1 LHAAFEA
8 NARAEVEEIF
18 GEEGPGAAAEVLRE
32 RAAEQEGSGLRGQT
46 GTPARRHAEQ
56 AAREAALYAQ
66 LLACIRREKSRCD
79 QVLRQ
84 AREAGSDLSF
94 SDRRRLARKR
104 AALGGRFEEFELCF
118 STDTKQPG
126 RRQLAEEEAE
136 AKADLKALYSL
147 DTLTALQEQVGESAE
162 QAARDLRALR
172 DPYVGRRRAERKHPA
187 LAPAVAT
194 LIVEEKREMT
204 YGEPTPAA
212 QDALGS
218 EPRWLED
225 LKESASAEKPES
237 DKAERLL
244 GQWRRRRDLTVET
257 SRLERRVVRAQT
269 QLKHARRHL
278 ERVLP
283 GSRAGW
289 VLKARTRRLGEK
301 VETLRSEKREAEQEL
316 AGVLP
321 EKEIKKRFEE
331 LREKQRRRERRGR
344 GDRESAPGKGESLA
358 AALDENFWSKRAAEG
373 SVEMVQN
380 GPTANRSPRVSEE
393 KQATGQEPGAEG
405 ARTDS
410 IFASQPP
417 SRAETS
423 SEEESSS
430 SEASEPAPGPGR
442 SHRKQEQGELPGA
455 QPEGKASSLTGR
467 EELPEEKGPSRNASE
482 QSSEKYHGE
491 GERAGSEP
499 THEERSSKE
508 RSASTQ
514 GNVGHGAGATTH
526 RKAGKRGAREDAP
539 GSHAPSESGTEAGTP
554 EGRNEPA
561 TLAREEEPSSEKSE
575 KGATPPKKTTLPSE
589 QSAGGEEEE
598 ATATVRTTEEADD
611 QPKDEPQEE
620 MGSEAGGEA
629 LASSGSD
636 EVATEKADTG
646 VAGGEAG
653 DTEEEDLG
661 APVEAEVRAQP
672 EKEREVTPQP
682 GTSASQETG
691 HRIDLPDV
699 TPPGEEAEEAGVG
712 EIALL
717 MRRFHEAQRWYAEA
731 SKLGGEAVGKGSL
744 RAEQMRDA
752 AEAKYGVP
760 GHIEA
765 EMQSRIIQRGGL
777 TAAER
782 DVLVEE
788 LADATKQAAMPALK
802 EVRGEI
808 RSVRNGRERQVCQ
821 IHRPQETN
829 ANAEGQGSKGE
840 GRGRQRERRRGAISA
855 GTGEDRRCVA
865 PHAEA

>member
-1 LHAAFEA
+1 
-8 NARAEVEEIF
+8 
-18 GEEGPGAAAEVLRE
+18 
-32 RAAEQEGSGLRGQT
+32 
-46 GTPARRHAEQ
+46 
-56 AAREAALYAQ
+56 
-66 LLACIRREKSRCD
+66 
-79 QVLRQ
+79 
-84 AREAGSDLSF
+84 
-94 SDRRRLARKR
+94 
-104 AALGGRFEEFELCF
+104 
-118 STDTKQPG
+118 
-126 RRQLAEEEAE
+126 
-136 AKADLKALYSL
+136 
-147 DTLTALQEQVGESAE
+147 
-162 QAARDLRALR
+162 
-172 DPYVGRRRAERKHPA
+172 
-187 LAPAVAT
+187 
-194 LIVEEKREMT
+194 
-204 YGEPTPAA
+204 
-212 QDALGS
+212 
-218 EPRWLED
+218 
-225 LKESASAEKPES
+225 
-237 DKAERLL
+237 
-244 GQWRRRRDLTVET
+244 
-257 SRLERRVVRAQT
+257 
-269 QLKHARRHL
+269 
-278 ERVLP
+278 
-283 GSRAGW
+283 
-289 VLKARTRRLGEK
+289 
-301 VETLRSEKREAEQEL
+301 
-316 AGVLP
+316 
-321 EKEIKKRFEE
+321 
-331 LREKQRRRERRGR
+331 
-344 GDRESAPGKGESLA
+344 
-358 AALDENFWSKRAAEG
+358 
-373 SVEMVQN
+373 
-380 GPTANRSPRVSEE
+380 VSEE

-561 TLAREEEPSSEKSE
+561 TPAREEEPSSEKSE

-611 QPKDEPQEE
+611 QPQEE

-760 GHIEA
+760 GHTEA
-765 EMQSRIIQRGGL
+765 KMQSRIIQRGGL

-808 RSVRNGRERQVCQ
+808 RSVRNGRERLRSLIAKSAKYIGLRKRMQTLKGKARKV
-821 IHRPQETN
+821 RAEADN
-829 ANAEGQGSKGE
+829 GNAEEAQFQQVRAKIAAASRRMQKLEKPEQLAKEARDARSQFESASDLDEGGAYKRLVWSHVSRDWQARGTEAFGEATSKAARALDSSTVEAALEKMGE
-840 GRGRQRERRRGAISA
+840 ALSPGRRTTDVKNKNKNKKEKDGPSLEL
-855 GTGEDRRCVA
+855 
-865 PHAEA
+865 